1 MREVWQSLNWPTIAC
16 LLNDQQSYLQEDLKG
31 ATLMSNAANGSE
43 TNTAVETKAK
53 PDKKSATP
61 QAVNKYAEVRLAKKK
76 QRRKAHRKTIGR
88 SNTGG

>member
-1 MREVWQSLNWPTIAC
+1 
-16 LLNDQQSYLQEDLKG
+16 
-31 ATLMSNAANGSE
+31 MSTAVNGSE
-43 TNTAVETKAK
+43 ANAGVVTKAK
-53 PDKKSATP
+53 PDKKAASP

>member
-1 MREVWQSLNWPTIAC
+1 MSTEVDGLEPIA
-16 LLNDQQSYLQEDLKG
+16 DR
-31 ATLMSNAANGSE
+31 
-43 TNTAVETKAK
+43 ETKAK
-53 PDKKSATP
+53 PDKKAATP

>member
-1 MREVWQSLNWPTIAC
+1 
-16 LLNDQQSYLQEDLKG
+16 
-31 ATLMSNAANGSE
+31 MSTAADGSE

-53 PDKKSATP
+53 PDKKSAS

>member
-1 MREVWQSLNWPTIAC
+1 MSTEVDGLEPNADRE
-16 LLNDQQSYLQEDLKG
+16 E
-31 ATLMSNAANGSE
+31 
-43 TNTAVETKAK
+43 KAK
-53 PDKKSATP
+53 PNKKAATP

>member
-1 MREVWQSLNWPTIAC
+1 MSTEVDGLEPIADREA
-16 LLNDQQSYLQEDLKG
+16 
-31 ATLMSNAANGSE
+31 
-43 TNTAVETKAK
+43 KAK
-53 PDKKSATP
+53 PDKKAATP